1 MKHHGVKFMVAAPTT
16 TFDLN
21 LPHGDDIPI
30 EQRPM
35 YEVTTLNEQPIAPQG
50 CEAINP
56 SFDVT
61 PAELID
67 AIVTEYGIIHQPT
80 MAMIQEHM
88 QEAER

>member
-1 MKHHGVKFMVAAPTT
+1 MVAAPTT
-16 TFDLN
+16 TFDLTLDN
-21 LPHGDDIPI
+21 GAAIPI

-35 YEVTTLNEQPIAPQG
+35 SEVTSLNGQQIAPQG

-67 AIVTEYGIIHQPT
+67 AIVTEKGVVLEPT
-80 MAMIQEHM
+80 IEKITAMVEG
-88 QEAER
+88 